1 MRLSDF
7 KGKQA
12 VDVIANIMVP
22 AFHIMSDEKMRNMW
36 NVEHRN
42 VAECC
47 AYALKTHTTYV
58 LDIYEA
64 LAKEKRNKATPAKII
79 SLLLD
84 IINDP
89 ELKDLF
95 SLQGQTGALTPS
107 GSATENTEDGEK

>member
-1 MRLSDF
+1 MKLSEF
-7 KGKQA
+7 KGKEA
-12 VDVIANIMVP
+12 VEVIAKIMVP
-22 AFHIMSDEKMRNMW
+22 AFHIMNDSKMKEMW

-64 LAKEKRNKATPAKII
+64 LAKEKRNKATPPKII
-79 SLLLD
+79 ALLLD
-84 IINDP
+84 ILNDP
-89 ELKDLF
+89 ELRDLF

-107 GSATENTEDGEK
+107 GSATENTEDGLK